1 MWLSLAT
8 LLTMDVPLAI
18 IKGVYFSADL
28 QLDATTR
35 DLGLLSLIMSVLVM
49 AKKVLQV
56 LVVGKLARH
65 ERLGGMMEGEP
76 AKPAIQLRAPQDFEG
91 VHKLKHSD
99 SRSRKLVED
108 SVGSVGV
115 SPVV

>member
-8 LLTMDVPLAI
+8 LLAMDVPLAI

-28 QLDATTR
+28 QLHPTTR

-65 ERLGGMMEGEP
+65 EWLGGMMEGEP
-76 AKPAIQLRAPQDFEG
+76 AKPAILMRAPQDFEG

-108 SVGSVGV
+108 SVGPVGV